1 MDLIYM
7 NANREDVN
15 VLHEYELDLAF
26 GKDENNFECKVDS
39 NQHCCQ
45 EGFFLYFEGTEYG
58 GRIEK
63 IASDTESGE
72 VTYSGDTWHGILDSK
87 ILEPDTGEDY
97 LVLSGEANAVLA
109 TLITRMDLQDLFT
122 VSAEDSGI
130 TIKSYQ
136 MNRYIG
142 GYSGIQKMLKASGAK
157 LKLVFRMGMVEL
169 AAVPLADYTRDEQF
183 DSDSVPLKIKRN
195 YKPVNHLI
203 CLGKGELKD
212 RTVIHL
218 YADKEGNISRTQS
231 LFGIEEK
238 TKTFDYPSVE
248 SEEELITK
256 GTERLKEYQNTDE
269 VKMGF
274 SPDEDAYD
282 IGDIVGAADVVT
294 GLEVATD
301 ITKKIV
307 TVKKGETKISYKV
320 GE

>member
-63 IASDTESGE
+63 IASDTENGE
-72 VTYSGDTWHGILDSK
+72 VTYSGDTWHGMLDSK
-87 ILEPDTGEDY
+87 ILEPDAGEDY
-97 LVLSGEANAVLA
+97 LVLSGEANAVLT
-109 TLITRMDLQDLFT
+109 TLIIRMDLQDLFT

-157 LKLVFRMGMVEL
+157 LKLVFQMGMVEL
-169 AAVPLADYTRDEQF
+169 AAAPLVDYTQDEQF

>member
-7 NANREDVN
+7 NANREDVD

-63 IASDTESGE
+63 IASDTENGE
-72 VTYSGDTWHGILDSK
+72 VTYSGDTWHGMLDSK
-87 ILEPDTGEDY
+87 ILEPDAGEDY
-97 LVLSGEANAVLA
+97 LVLSGEANMVLT

-142 GYSGIQKMLKASGAK
+142 GYSGIQKMLKTSGAK
-157 LKLVFRMGMVEL
+157 LKLAFRMGMVEL
-169 AAVPLADYTRDEQF
+169 AAEPLTDYTQDSQF

-238 TKTFDYPSVE
+238 MKTFDYPSVE
-248 SEEELITK
+248 SEEELIAK

-274 SPDEDAYD
+274 SPDEDVYD

-307 TVKKGETKISYKV
+307 TVKNGETKISYKV